1 MSTYDLFTAHVVHCL
16 FSESISAIET
26 ADSMNSQSIE
36 HDSQEINKR
45 QDIEKK
51 IIYVGR
57 LMGTRCYDLYTKSW
71 TWKDLENLVDW

>member
-1 MSTYDLFTAHVVHCL
+1 MSIYVLFTAHVVHCL
-16 FSESISAIET
+16 FSESISSIET

-51 IIYVGR
+51 KKIQSMLADWWVQDAMI
-57 LMGTRCYDLYTKSW
+57 CIQ
-71 TWKDLENLVDW
+71 NLGHGKILKI